1 MGERERGRDRE
12 KMEGWRDRGGT
23 REQLKKKR
31 IKGTAAFMMV
41 KF

>member
-1 MGERERGRDRE
+1 MGERERDRG
-12 KMEGWRDRGGT
+12 KMEGWRERGGT

-31 IKGTAAFMMV
+31 IKGTAAFTMV